1 MLILTCCYYRVS
13 AKGEWIPVSLFCYT
27 FWTLQYSL
35 KPPED
40 LGQSFQ
46 KLKSK
51 AGATFWCWHQMV
63 SGGCCMLRS
72 FHSYPAHVSTQ
83 TWLLRSVF
91 LFLNPRV
98 VNLLPSCTK
107 SQPCLLISF
116 WFSVLPTSLVFR
128 WATHNSFRA
137 RYHLSLWFQQLGRLT
152 FRGHKQLHFDSLLL
166 SNKENGF
173 WKFSQPAPSSLL
185 LWYTKP

>member
-1 MLILTCCYYRVS
+1 MLIPVGMPGERKVGKEREKVEPPSMTSWFDIYRCIGTG
-13 AKGEWIPVSLFCYT
+13 AKESSSSHVVITEYQPKDSEYQYT
-27 FWTLQYSL
+27 FCPLQHSV

-83 TWLLRSVF
+83 TWLLRSMF
-91 LFLNPRV
+91 LFLNPCV

-116 WFSVLPTSLVFR
+116 
-128 WATHNSFRA
+128 
-137 RYHLSLWFQQLGRLT
+137 
-152 FRGHKQLHFDSLLL
+152 
-166 SNKENGF
+166 
-173 WKFSQPAPSSLL
+173 
-185 LWYTKP
+185 